1 MTTKPD
7 TPTNLTLSERLRL
20 DVDRRWLFAIAGVI
34 WMGVGILLLTYAV
47 TWLAPVSLPLEIEL
61 SVAGLAVA
69 AVFLRFVFHGIVS
82 KNIAR
87 IEGGPARASAFSF
100 QGWKSYLITV
110 FMIVLGIMLKR
121 SPIPKPDL
129 AVMYLGV
136 GLALMLASGFYHRH
150 LFSAWRR
157 SKDEGQPHS

>member
-1 MTTKPD
+1 MVDAPD
-7 TPTNLTLSERLRL
+7 KNTSPTLAERLRL

-47 TWLAPVSLPLEIEL
+47 TWLAPVTLPLEIEL
-61 SVAGLAVA
+61 SIAGLAVA

-87 IEGGPARASAFSF
+87 IEGGPARVSAFSF

-150 LFSAWRR
+150 LFSMWRR
-157 SKDEGQPHS
+157 AKQ

>member
-1 MTTKPD
+1 MVDAPD
-7 TPTNLTLSERLRL
+7 KNTSPSLAERLRL

-47 TWLAPVSLPLEIEL
+47 TWLAPVTLPLEIEL
-61 SVAGLAVA
+61 SIAGLAVA

-87 IEGGPARASAFSF
+87 IEGGPARVSAFSF

-150 LFSAWRR
+150 LFSMWRR
-157 SKDEGQPHS
+157 AKP

>member
-1 MTTKPD
+1 MVDAPD
-7 TPTNLTLSERLRL
+7 KNTSPTLAERLRL

-47 TWLAPVSLPLEIEL
+47 TWLAPVTLPLEIEL
-61 SVAGLAVA
+61 SIAGLAVA

-87 IEGGPARASAFSF
+87 IEGGPARVSAFSF

-121 SPIPKPDL
+121 SSISKPDL

-150 LFSAWRR
+150 LFSMWRR
-157 SKDEGQPHS
+157 ARQ

>member
-1 MTTKPD
+1 MVDAPD
-7 TPTNLTLSERLRL
+7 KNTSPTLAERLRL

-47 TWLAPVSLPLEIEL
+47 TWLAPVTLPLEIEL
-61 SVAGLAVA
+61 SIAGLAVA

-87 IEGGPARASAFSF
+87 IEGGPARVSAFSF

-136 GLALMLASGFYHRH
+136 GLALMLASGFYHRQ
-150 LFSAWRR
+150 LFSMWRR
-157 SKDEGQPHS
+157 AKH

>member
-1 MTTKPD
+1 MVDAPD
-7 TPTNLTLSERLRL
+7 KNTSPTLAERLRL

-47 TWLAPVSLPLEIEL
+47 TWLAPVTLPLEIEL
-61 SVAGLAVA
+61 SIAGLAVA

-87 IEGGPARASAFSF
+87 IEGGPARVSAFSF

-121 SPIPKPDL
+121 SSIPKPDL

-150 LFSAWRR
+150 LFSMWRR
-157 SKDEGQPHS
+157 ARQ

>member
-1 MTTKPD
+1 MVDAPD
-7 TPTNLTLSERLRL
+7 KNTSPTLAERLRL

-47 TWLAPVSLPLEIEL
+47 TWLAPVTLPLEIEL
-61 SVAGLAVA
+61 SIAGLAVA

-87 IEGGPARASAFSF
+87 IEGGPARVSAFSF

-121 SPIPKPDL
+121 SSIPRPDL

-150 LFSAWRR
+150 LFSMWRR
-157 SKDEGQPHS
+157 ARQ

>member
-1 MTTKPD
+1 MVDAPD
-7 TPTNLTLSERLRL
+7 KNTSPTLAERLRL

-47 TWLAPVSLPLEIEL
+47 TWLAPVTLPLEIEL
-61 SVAGLAVA
+61 SIAGLAVA

-87 IEGGPARASAFSF
+87 IEGGPARVSAFSF

-150 LFSAWRR
+150 LFSMRR
-157 SKDEGQPHS
+157 RAKQ

>member
-1 MTTKPD
+1 MVDAPD
-7 TPTNLTLSERLRL
+7 KNTSPTLAERLRL

-47 TWLAPVSLPLEIEL
+47 TWLAPVTLPLEIEL
-61 SVAGLAVA
+61 SIAGLAVA

-87 IEGGPARASAFSF
+87 IEGGPARVSAFSF

-129 AVMYLGV
+129 AVVYLGV

-150 LFSAWRR
+150 LFSMWRR
-157 SKDEGQPHS
+157 AKP

>member
-1 MTTKPD
+1 MTTDPD
-7 TPTNLTLSERLRL
+7 TGTAPTLAERMRL
-20 DVDRRWLFAIAGVI
+20 DIDRRWLFAIAGVI

-47 TWLAPVSLPLEIEL
+47 TWLAPVSVPLELEL
-61 SVAGLAVA
+61 TVAGLAVA
-69 AVFLRFVFHGIVS
+69 AVFLRFVFHGIVT

-87 IEGGPARASAFSF
+87 IEGGPARVSAYSF

-110 FMIVLGIMLKR
+110 FMIVLGIVLKR

-150 LFSAWRR
+150 LFSMRR
-157 SKDEGQPHS
+157 RAKQ

>member
-1 MTTKPD
+1 MVDAPD
-7 TPTNLTLSERLRL
+7 KNTSPTLAERLRL

-47 TWLAPVSLPLEIEL
+47 TWLAPVTLPLEIEL
-61 SVAGLAVA
+61 SIAGLAVA

-87 IEGGPARASAFSF
+87 IEGGPARVSAFSF

-150 LFSAWRR
+150 LFSMWRR
-157 SKDEGQPHS
+157 AKP

>member
-1 MTTKPD
+1 MTTDPD
-7 TPTNLTLSERLRL
+7 TGTAPTLAERMRL
-20 DVDRRWLFAIAGVI
+20 DIDRRWLFAIAGVI

-47 TWLAPVSLPLEIEL
+47 TWLAPVSVPLELEL
-61 SVAGLAVA
+61 TVAGLAVA
-69 AVFLRFVFHGIVS
+69 AVFLRFVFHGIVT

-87 IEGGPARASAFSF
+87 IEGGPARVSAYSF

-110 FMIVLGIMLKR
+110 FMIVLGIVLKR

-150 LFSAWRR
+150 LFSMWRR
-157 SKDEGQPHS
+157 AKH